1 MGDKAI
7 RDPSRAWTH
16 VRAGIRYTGSS
27 FDGNDELRTPSY
39 TLFDLMGAY
48 DTGRWRFSANA
59 ANLGDKTHVTAC
71 LARGDCFYG
80 MRRTVVI
87 TLGYRF

>member
-1 MGDKAI
+1 MKRHGGQALSKI
-7 RDPSRAWTH
+7 RA
-16 VRAGIRYTGSS
+16 VA
-27 FDGNDELRTPSY
+27 